1 MRHETCVATI
11 GLASEDGMNGRTVW
25 VTGATLILAMIA
37 GPGMAIDT
45 PVASLAEP
53 ATTTLLGLTV
63 PATLIL
69 FGLGVVGAFAARKLL
84 VKRK

>member
-1 MRHETCVATI
+1 
-11 GLASEDGMNGRTVW
+11 MNGRTVW

-45 PVASLAEP
+45 PPASLAEP

-69 FGLGVVGAFAARKLL
+69 FGLGVVGAFAAKKLL